1 MPWNLNALADLAFL
15 HIAAADARQI
25 LRRLGVSGVV
35 VLIDD
40 KIKGSRRTGDFMVVD
55 QQVKACR

>member
-1 MPWNLNALADLAFL
+1 MPWNLNALTHIAFL
-15 HIAAADARQI
+15 HIAAADACQI
-25 LRRLGVSGVV
+25 LLRLGVSCGV

-40 KIKGSRRTGDFMVVD
+40 KIKGSRRMGDFMVVV